1 MAISSYKSLR
11 AFEHLFISMQV
22 ITFWNVFL
30 FKIAIYIIRNGLWF
44 DDIIINWGNFNHLLI
59 N

>member
-30 FKIAIYIIRNGLWF
+30 FKIAIYIIRNVYVLKIY
-44 DDIIINWGNFNHLLI
+44 DLMT
-59 N
+59 